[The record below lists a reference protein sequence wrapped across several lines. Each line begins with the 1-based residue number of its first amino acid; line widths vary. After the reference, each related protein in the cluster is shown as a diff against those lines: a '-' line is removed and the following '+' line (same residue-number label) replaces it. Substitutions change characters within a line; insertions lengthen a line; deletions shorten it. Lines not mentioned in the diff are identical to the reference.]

1 MSYDERNLANALL
14 EFIQVQKEK
23 EELTE
28 DQKKI
33 RAKKA
38 AYALN
43 LCTVSVSQIIDYDD
57 INVLEQEYE
66 AILNNL
72 NLQQMPKD
80 QALLNILNHLLD
92 VITYFRIQEVDKAF
106 IDRRYQ
112 HHIKN
117 AIWEAIP
124 SLSIFTKW
132 SDPLSIATTVGLGYM
147 HYRRRKADYI
157 LERDFQDWQLERA
170 AIDQLNNLQRELFD
184 TSWRLEDTYN
194 FDDRFRLT
202 ERQIKQYNEILTDPD
217 SRRRYE
223 RLKSIEDNF
232 HAYPPYWYF
241 LGHAALEIIAN
252 DKRGENS
259 LNDGQIS
266 ALTGNAQ
273 KAFEQLLKDELY
285 NILRED
291 PIVSA
296 CALEYIDTLD
306 ADKDKDKIERLIHR
320 AFAMSGNAYDIWEL
334 CSLAY
339 LRIDQI
345 EEACKIL
352 CRLVNE
358 NYNAEINAQ
367 LLSSLYMKQ
376 YVQSSDP
383 RALENYELLAS
394 RTVDYYLFPVPE
406 KLTPEA
412 YDESQN
418 EFVRHKRR
426 SIKKR
431 YGHVLLNYISESR
444 LRFENVYKQY
454 FGDSNPDPNDVI
466 AFFNGVLMA
475 VCQLPGISPSAQD
488 DVLSIVSMGLES
500 KRDKFYLNQK
510 TKKNMQIDKNLFSEI
525 MNPALS
531 LIGNCI
537 RIYIDMAEN
546 LSELSQAENGLSKF
560 CQSVKI
566 KEPEFIKSKENE
578 SIDSRLLDITVFGE
592 LSEEEKAKT
601 EQYKKVQKILN
612 DYSGRILKEDGCKN
626 TRLLVNSRENTQYY
640 EKYFNNW
647 IFSLNA
653 NRQIKRETAAI
664 LVDEKTH
671 NDIIITAYGIK
682 RRIGFAN
689 YITKNIRFGEIDWG
703 KKGKNEILLGNVE
716 SSINI
721 PYRND
726 EVKMEILLEMFQKL
740 AGVTENAYQEIDYSN
755 PLQMLIS
762 I

>member
-43 LCTVSVSQIIDYDD
+43 LCTVSVSQMIDYDD

-66 AILNNL
+66 SILNNL

-92 VITYFRIQEVDKAF
+92 TITYFRIQEGDKVF

-124 SLSIFTKW
+124 SLSILMNW
-132 SDPLSIATTVGLGYM
+132 SNPLNIATTVGLSYM
-147 HYRRRKADYI
+147 NYRRRKADYI
-157 LERDFQDWQLERA
+157 LERDFQYWQLERA

-184 TSWRLEDTYN
+184 TSWRLADTYN
-194 FDDRFRLT
+194 FDDKFRLT
-202 ERQIKQYNEILTDPD
+202 EKQIKQYNAILTDPD
-217 SRRRYE
+217 PRRRYE
-223 RLKSIEDNF
+223 RLEVIEDNF

-241 LGHAALEIIAN
+241 LGHAALEVISD
-252 DKRGENS
+252 DKRGEKA
-259 LNDGQIS
+259 LNDDQKS
-266 ALTGNAQ
+266 ELTKKAQNA
-273 KAFEQLLKDELY
+273 FDQLLKDELY

-291 PIVSA
+291 TIVSA

-306 ADKDKDKIERLIHR
+306 AEKNKEEIEKLIHR
-320 AFAMSGNAYDIWEL
+320 AYDMSGNSYDVWEL

-339 LRIDQI
+339 LRINQI
-345 EEACKIL
+345 EEACKLL

-376 YVQSSDP
+376 YVHSNNP
-383 RALENYELLAS
+383 KVLENYELLAS
-394 RTVDYYLFPVPE
+394 RAVDYYLFPVPE

-418 EFVRHKRR
+418 EFVGYKKC
-426 SIKKR
+426 SIKER
-431 YGHVLLNYISESR
+431 YGLVLLNYISESR
-444 LRFENVYKQY
+444 LRFENLYKHY
-454 FGDSNPDPNDVI
+454 FSDSNPDPEDVI
-466 AFFNGVLMA
+466 AFFNSVLMD
-475 VCQLPGISPSAQD
+475 VCQLPGITPSAQD
-488 DVLSIVSMGLES
+488 DVLSSVSMGLES
-500 KRDKFYLNQK
+500 MRDKFYLNQK
-510 TKKNMQIDKNLFSEI
+510 TKRNTQIDKNLFSEI

-537 RIYIDMAEN
+537 SIYIDMADN

-566 KEPEFIKSKENE
+566 KEPEFIKRKENE
-578 SIDSRLLDITVFGE
+578 SIASRLLDITVFGE
-592 LSEEEKAKT
+592 LSEEEKVKT
-601 EQYKKVQKILN
+601 EQYKKVQEILI
-612 DYSGRILKEDGCKN
+612 DYSGRIFKEDGCKN
-626 TRLLVNSRENTQYY
+626 TRLLENSGENTQYY
-640 EKYFNNW
+640 EQYFNNW

-653 NRQIKRETAAI
+653 NRQIKRETVAI
-664 LVDEKTH
+664 LVNEKTH

-740 AGVTENAYQEIDYSN
+740 AGITENAYQEIDYSN